1 MSKSLKNFVTIQQAL
16 EKYTSR
22 QIRLLFLLHSWS
34 STLDYSDHGMEKA
47 LNYEKMLNEF
57 FLNIKTHLRPM
68 KQLNYREAYQKFEEY
83 DLTLNERF
91 SKIKIE
97 IHLALCD
104 SIDTPTVMELIR
116 QLVSL
121 TNIYMNTTNVN
132 INLLLLRNISVYIT
146 SLINIFG
153 LNSSASFLDDI
164 GFTRSTEQQASTV
177 NVEDIAMPFVQAFSE
192 FRDAVRTQAIT
203 TKNVE
208 ILKLCDCVRNDTLP
222 ELGIRLEDQ
231 GRN

>member
-1 MSKSLKNFVTIQQAL
+1 
-16 EKYTSR
+16 
-22 QIRLLFLLHSWS
+22 
-34 STLDYSDHGMEKA
+34 MEKA

-222 ELGIRLEDQ
+222 ELGVRLEDQ